1 MAKMTKAQA
10 KRMVRDIESKAK
22 KLFVNERTKGMSGNM
37 AGVVS
42 VQDMAAIEK
51 LCSKWMKRIG

>member
-10 KRMVRDIESKAK
+10 KRLVRDIEAKTK
-22 KLFVNERTKGMSGNM
+22 KLFVNEMSRNVIGKHT
-37 AGVVS
+37 VS

-51 LCSKWMKRIG
+51 LCAKWMKRIG